1 MRIIKILQKKKTMIQ
16 VELLLIIIS
25 LLFII
30 SGFFV
35 YRYINS
41 IRDSTEYIYEKMS
54 KGNIE
59 IRLLEEQLN
68 NIKTTYALGLSGKAS
83 ISEINYIVSNT
94 VTNLSILLQIYP
106 DEQYIIDI
114 GNSVLLMIELFD
126 NIEDIGFTEKKLTIL
141 NDKIREVKNIIISF
155 KASNRLRGSNELT
168 KIQHLASTSNNIFII
183 LLLTNGIL
191 LICFGV
197 FVIKILSQRLKIVS
211 RSIYDL
217 QERES
222 EIKDDSLNKEFDCL
236 AEMSSREKEV
246 LSLIAQGYSNKE
258 IADKL
263 NVVEQTVK
271 NYVSNIYYKTGVHDR
286 VQITIMAIRA
296 GLDVVKHDDNK

>member
-94 VTNLSILLQIYP
+94 ATNLSILLQIYP

-114 GNSVLLMIELFD
+114 GNSVL
-126 NIEDIGFTEKKLTIL
+126 
-141 NDKIREVKNIIISF
+141 
-155 KASNRLRGSNELT
+155 
-168 KIQHLASTSNNIFII
+168 
-183 LLLTNGIL
+183 
-191 LICFGV
+191 
-197 FVIKILSQRLKIVS
+197 
-211 RSIYDL
+211 
-217 QERES
+217 
-222 EIKDDSLNKEFDCL
+222 
-236 AEMSSREKEV
+236 
-246 LSLIAQGYSNKE
+246 
-258 IADKL
+258 
-263 NVVEQTVK
+263 
-271 NYVSNIYYKTGVHDR
+271 
-286 VQITIMAIRA
+286 
-296 GLDVVKHDDNK
+296 